1 MGGRFPGACR
11 CPAGLEINGFM
22 VRDKTREGVY
32 DYEYTS
38 GSARTGH
45 RGPKTQVFNIL

>member
-32 DYEYTS
+32 DYEYVRVRAPRS
-38 GSARTGH
+38 H
-45 RGPKTQVFNIL
+45 TQDSSF